1 MSVAILAQA
10 ILVQS
15 LRGSARC
22 PSSQSCE
29 GGLPCLPPAPAASR
43 DGGGLGIH
51 AASASA
57 QSPAEIVGAPVG
69 PPTLL
74 APGPSGRSH
83 PGPLGSRPVGRGVC
97 FGAGR
102 TLRAD
107 SRGLVARLF
116 SAIDGGLLVRYGRA
130 GPGPPHTPGGR
141 VRPAVSDPAAVILQH
156 LREGQLAQQGFQPS
170 GRDASWGKHFKR
182 YPRPLP
188 APRQRHRHSRPV
200 DIDSVA
206 RPCGI
211 QRKKTSHTLL
221 PPPLSPDL
229 PSISL

>member
-69 PPTLL
+69 QPTRL

-83 PGPLGSRPVGRGVC
+83 PGPLGSREVGLAVC
-97 FGAGR
+97 LGAGR
-102 TLRAD
+102 TLLAE
-107 SRGLVARLF
+107 STGLVAHALRRLPV
-116 SAIDGGLLVRYGRA
+116 AIDGGLLVRLLARIASIRTPVAAGR
-130 GPGPPHTPGGR
+130 TPSSASR
-141 VRPAVSDPAAVILQH
+141 VVATRAMTHQALPLFLWHCSTHESGQAARRVLFKP
-156 LREGQLAQQGFQPS
+156 LAEQPTI
-170 GRDASWGKHFKR
+170 RWLA
-182 YPRPLP
+182 
-188 APRQRHRHSRPV
+188 SRPRV
-200 DIDSVA
+200 PA
-206 RPCGI
+206 
-211 QRKKTSHTLL
+211 
-221 PPPLSPDL
+221 
-229 PSISL
+229 